1 MIKSKS
7 SYKSLSIDKET
18 SSQNLGKEL
27 IQTVKDT
34 LGNSSKSLPIN
45 EFLENKNKEKE
56 EINEFIDNKL
66 LQKIGKTNKNI
77 LNAKDIFGVIK
88 KIYSLELL
96 DIYLLIIDNDILIY
110 EQDTNNIINY
120 IDINDGFEYN
130 EINKITYYYNRKET

>member
-1 MIKSKS
+1 M
-7 SYKSLSIDKET
+7 
-18 SSQNLGKEL
+18 
-27 IQTVKDT
+27 
-34 LGNSSKSLPIN
+34 
-45 EFLENKNKEKE
+45 ENKNKEKE

-66 LQKIGKTNKNI
+66 LQKIRKTNKNV